1 MSEYWKSTPKYYCKH
16 CKTFVVD
23 TPVSKKNHDA
33 SPKHQG
39 ALKRFLRDLHRTTER
54 EATAATAAK
63 REVARLNALVSG
75 PSSSSSSSSTG
86 LPAPTFKP
94 APARAATEDER
105 KRHLKEL
112 ESLGVALPD
121 EARRELAMVGDWTAA
136 AAAEAPGERTTTT
149 AGGREKEVGGGGEK
163 ERLRAELKR
172 KHDAEEQE
180 RRWDAMDEDE
190 RAMRGFR
197 IQTRTYPPGGAGAA
211 GGRVGGFRPMV
222 FKGKGKAGGEVKK
235 EEEEEEKGVVK
246 KEEEEAAVKK
256 EEEEEE
262 DEVPRIKKE
271 ETDMEGVVD
280 VKAEVDA
287 NEAPAAE
294 VVKKEKEEP
303 ENVSDG
309 IVFKKRK
316 VKNIRKRT

>member
-39 ALKRFLRDLHRTTER
+39 ALKRFLRDLHRTTEK
-54 EATAATAAK
+54 EASAAASAK

-75 PSSSSSSSSTG
+75 PSPSSSSSAAAAGPTYKPVST
-86 LPAPTFKP
+86 
-94 APARAATEDER
+94 RAATEEER

-121 EARRELAMVGDWTAA
+121 EARRELAMVGDWETAEVGVGVGVA
-136 AAAEAPGERTTTT
+136 RP
-149 AGGREKEVGGGGEK
+149 EKGGGGAGGGGMSEK
-163 ERLRAELKR
+163 EKLQGELKR
-172 KHDAEEQE
+172 KFEEEEKE
-180 RRWDAMDEDE
+180 RRWNAMDEDE

-197 IQTRTYPPGGAGAA
+197 IQMKTYPPKAGE
-211 GGRVGGFRPMV
+211 RVGGFKPMV
-222 FKGKGKAGGEVKK
+222 FKGKGKAVAAGEVKR
-235 EEEEEEKGVVK
+235 EEGGGEAP
-246 KEEEEAAVKK
+246 EAAVKK
-256 EEEEEE
+256 EDKEEA
-262 DEVPRIKKE
+262 DEAPRIKKE
-271 ETDMEGVVD
+271 ETDVEGVD
-280 VKAEVDA
+280 IKAETE
-287 NEAPAAE
+287 EAPAAE
-294 VVKKEKEEP
+294 VKKEEP

-316 VKNIRKRT
+316 VKNIRKKI